1 MITAY
6 ITLLVALF
14 ISVVSEYY
22 SIVGLTAIFAASVI
36 PVIIMGIAMAAGKL
50 SGMIWLHK
58 YWKVAPLRYKL
69 YLVPA
74 VTILMLITA
83 MGSFGFLS
91 KAHIDQ
97 GINVGDV
104 SDQVTAIDDRIKSQR
119 ENIDADRKALS
130 QMDTAVNEIMARTKD
145 QTDTRGAERSVQL
158 RRSQGPERTR
168 LQKEIKDAQMQIEKM
183 QLERAPIATKARKVD
198 AEVGPIKYIAAFI
211 YGDSPDQN
219 ILERAVRWVII
230 LIIGVL
236 DPLALVLLLG
246 ALFAIEYEQS
256 KQHDPDDIDF
266 DDLEDPAAP
275 PAPAAPVEDTS
286 LTDPKVRETPVEELL
301 ATKKEVEDAIAEAYP
316 HRHFHYP

>member
-275 PAPAAPVEDTS
+275 PAPAAPARNPGRYRARS
-286 LTDPKVRETPVEELL
+286 CPALPRSAAAAWP
-301 ATKKEVEDAIAEAYP
+301 AGSPSFRPRAHA
-316 HRHFHYP
+316 